1 MAYGVLTS
9 PLPGL
14 TVTSTGERC
23 CGMRGSADGLTING
37 LGYQPGAHALLGLA
51 RESYLRGMLGQDPSE
66 FDTTSTDVT
75 GDLTDT
81 SGVDQVPIDFG
92 GMTELPLP
100 NQLSPSLDSLYPTTV
115 GTEFTS
121 NGDGSYTNIQ
131 TGQTVPYSIAQQI
144 TEATGAPTV
153 DTTATG
159 QNLTITDPAT
169 GATSSVNTNNL
180 TVAAQALQAA
190 GQLVNAA
197 GKLTAQGQALLG
209 QGNLYK
215 APPATGPLS
224 NLFGAMSSLTSWM
237 GGSTMIAGVPNLV
250 IILGVPMAFI
260 LIGSLATSRGK
271 GRRR

>member
-1 MAYGVLTS
+1 MAYGVISS

-14 TVTSTGERC
+14 TVTPTGERC
-23 CGMRGSADGLTING
+23 CGMRGHI
-37 LGYQPGAHALLGLA
+37 GYQPGAHAL
-51 RESYLRGMLGQDPSE
+51 LGQDPSE

-75 GDLTDT
+75 GGLVDPSTT
-81 SGVDQVPIDFG
+81 GTDQVPIDFG

-121 NGDGSYTNIQ
+121 NGDGTYTNIQ
-131 TGQTVPYSIAQQI
+131 TGQSVPYSVAEQV
-144 TEATGAPTV
+144 TAATAAPSV

-159 QNLTITDPAT
+159 QNLTITDPNT

-180 TVAAQALQAA
+180 TTAAQALQAV

-197 GKLTAQGQALLG
+197 GKLTTQGAALLA

-215 APPATGPLS
+215 APPATGIS
-224 NLFGAMSSLTSWM
+224 GAVGSLTSWM
-237 GGSTMIAGVPNLV
+237 SGSTMIAGVPNMAV
-250 IILGVPMAFI
+250 LGLGIVA
-260 LIGSLATSRGK
+260 LIAVSSLAGGK
-271 GRRR
+271 RRR